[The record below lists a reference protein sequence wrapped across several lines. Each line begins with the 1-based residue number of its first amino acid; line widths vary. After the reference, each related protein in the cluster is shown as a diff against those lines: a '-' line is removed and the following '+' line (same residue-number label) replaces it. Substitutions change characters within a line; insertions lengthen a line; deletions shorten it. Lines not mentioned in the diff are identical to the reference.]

1 MMCAGQ
7 RGKDI
12 DGVVRDLGK
21 NPETGKSIAAE
32 NKGLRPPTHYLL
44 LTTAELIRA
53 VGLIPH
59 KSGLGLRRMGYMQDP
74 SGAR

>member
-1 MMCAGQ
+1 MHATTHTTASPPADTPTCSMMCAGQ

-32 NKGLRPPTHYLL
+32 NKGVRPPTHYLL
-44 LTTAELIRA
+44 LTTAEL
-53 VGLIPH
+53 L
-59 KSGLGLRRMGYMQDP
+59 STDY
-74 SGAR
+74 

>member
-1 MMCAGQ
+1 MMCAAQ

-32 NKGLRPPTHYLL
+32 NNGLRPPTHYLL
-44 LTTAELIRA
+44 LTTAEL
-53 VGLIPH
+53 L
-59 KSGLGLRRMGYMQDP
+59 STDY
-74 SGAR
+74 